1 MNILQNINWG
11 EKRLEIVAL
20 MLFLLLCYFPIFHHL
35 GVPPIK
41 GWDEG
46 LFGMRMLHL
55 YETGGYLPTFSAFP
69 GEVVHQNLKPPLMTF
84 VQVLFFPLLEN
95 ADLELTLRLPIALCV
110 LGTVI
115 LLLWYS
121 KKESGKYWWGM
132 IASLVLLTSEGYT
145 RVHVGRTGDH
155 DAALAMLMLI
165 SVFAFLR
172 YLNAENHKVRK
183 RHLIILSIILLLSF
197 LTKSIVGFFF
207 VPGFILYA
215 ALQKQLLPI
224 LKRPSTYVAAISL
237 LVCVTLYY
245 VLMDNWLPG
254 FFKGIREHALGRYT
268 TSLGHNHPFDFY
280 FKRYYNSSFC
290 IWIYFLPLATALV
303 FSKKLKLFKA
313 IGQLAFCCAL
323 PYLII
328 ISYSE
333 TKLPWYD
340 APMYP
345 LLAILV
351 AIGIYQLWYFLADW
365 TKKSKHI
372 PLSSFAIYGIVFL
385 FLVPYV
391 RIVTQ
396 FSNFKLS
403 GQDEQFAYLM
413 KQIDKKQLT
422 KDYYVFATGQAPQ
435 LSFYSGYFNRRK
447 GYDIQVVKNTDTFQN
462 GDQVM
467 LCQDSRK
474 KIIDEQFEYE
484 PMASYGKKCHLLR
497 LTKRK
502 DEG

>member
-1 MNILQNINWG
+1 MNILRNINW
-11 EKRLEIVAL
+11 KSNRTEIVAL
-20 MLFLLLCYFPIFHHL
+20 VLFLLLCYFPIFHHL

-46 LFGMRMLHL
+46 LFGMRMLYM
-55 YETGGYLPTFSAFP
+55 YETGDYLPAFSAFP
-69 GEVVHQNLKPPLMTF
+69 GEVVHYNLKPPLMTF
-84 VQVLFFPLLEN
+84 VQVLFFPLFEN
-95 ADLELTLRLPIALCV
+95 VDLELTLRLPIALCV
-110 LGTVI
+110 LGTVL

-155 DAALAMLMLI
+155 DAALAMLML
-165 SVFAFLR
+165 VGLFAFLR
-172 YLNAENHKVRK
+172 YLKASENRA
-183 RHLIILSIILLLSF
+183 RRQHLMVLTLLLLLSF

-207 VPGFILYA
+207 VPGFIIYA

-224 LKRPSTYVAAISL
+224 LKRPSTYIAVASL
-237 LVCVTLYY
+237 LACVTLYY
-245 VLMDNWLPG
+245 ILMDNWMPG

-268 TSLGHNHPFDFY
+268 TALGHNHPFDFY
-280 FKRYYNSSFC
+280 FKRYYNSSFR
-290 IWIYFLPLATALV
+290 IWVYFLPLAAALV
-303 FSKKLKLFKA
+303 FSKKLNKFKA
-313 IGQLAFCCAL
+313 VGQLAFCCGL
-323 PYLII
+323 PYLLI
-328 ISYSE
+328 ISYSQ

-345 LLAILV
+345 ILSILV
-351 AIGIYQLWYFLADW
+351 AISIYQLWQFLADW
-365 TKKSKHI
+365 SKQSKHF
-372 PLSSFAIYGIVFL
+372 PMSTFAIYGIIFL

-391 RIVTQ
+391 RIVKQ

-413 KQIDKKQLT
+413 KQIDKKELS
-422 KDYYVFATGQAPQ
+422 KNYYVFATGQAPQ
-435 LSFYSGYFNRRK
+435 LSFYSGYYNRRK
-447 GYDIQVVKNTDTFQN
+447 DYDIQVVKNTDSFQS

-474 KIIDEQFEYE
+474 KILDEQFEYAA
-484 PMASYGKKCHLLR
+484 MASYGKKCHLLK

-502 DEG
+502 E

>member
-1 MNILQNINWG
+1 MNTLSNINW
-11 EKRLEIVAL
+11 ESKRTEMVAL
-20 MLFLLLCYFPIFHHL
+20 ILFLLLCYFPIFHHL

-55 YETGGYLPTFSAFP
+55 YETGDYLPAFSAFP
-69 GEVVHQNLKPPLMTF
+69 GEVLHQNLKPPLMTF

-95 ADLELTLRLPIALCV
+95 TDLELTLRLPIALCV
-110 LGTVI
+110 LGTV
-115 LLLWYS
+115 LLMLWYS
-121 KKESGKYWWGM
+121 KKETGKYWWGM
-132 IASLVLLTSEGYT
+132 IAALVLLTSEGYT

-155 DAALAMLMLI
+155 DAALAMMMLI
-165 SVFAFLR
+165 GIFAFLR
-172 YLNAENHKVRK
+172 YLNAANKQERK
-183 RHLIILSIILLLSF
+183 RHLIILTLLLLLSF

-207 VPGFILYA
+207 VPGFIIYA
-215 ALQKQLLPI
+215 TLQKQLLSI
-224 LKRPSTYVAAISL
+224 LKRPSTYIAALGLLASVA
-237 LVCVTLYY
+237 LYY

-268 TSLGHNHPFDFY
+268 SSLGHNHPFDFY
-280 FKRYYNSSFC
+280 FKRYYNSSFR
-290 IWIYFLPLATALV
+290 IWVYFLPLAIALI
-303 FSKKLKLFKA
+303 FSQKLGKFKA
-313 IGQLAFCCAL
+313 IGQLTFCCAL
-323 PYLII
+323 PYILII
-328 ISYSE
+328 SFSE

-345 LLAILV
+345 LLSILV
-351 AIGIYQLWYFLADW
+351 ATSIYQLWQFIFDW
-365 TKKSKHI
+365 AKQSKHI
-372 PLSSFAIYGIVFL
+372 PLSAFAIYGILFL
-385 FLVPYV
+385 FLVPYI

-435 LSFYSGYFNRRK
+435 LSFYSGYYNQRK
-447 GYDIQVVKNTDTFQN
+447 GYDIQVVNNANTFQN

-474 KIIDEQFEYE
+474 KIIDEKFEYT
-484 PMASYGKKCHLLR
+484 PMASYGKTCHLLQ
-497 LTKRK
+497 LTKKR
-502 DEG
+502 E